1 MNALVLDSANGEALQ
16 TLASLRISQC
26 RKNEAADIVANLN
39 RRYEEIIRYYKQ
51 RTIQDELKCTEQD
64 MEKLNSKFSFV
75 FVFAWYPGSHCCFLL
90 SYNFITSHTDLPTP
104 EHCIALVKLLL
115 ECIHENDQTRQHFP
129 INAEF
134 LLQYVL
140 QFDDENPEVWYLL
153 GMSNKERV
161 PADVEAAVEAFSQ
174 CKALLSPFLTQ
185 QKQLQPTSDRGHVE
199 DCSAPASSIEILF
212 AAVGSAEQELLQAHG
227 SERVEVALAALQ
239 SIPSSHDIDDDDEED
254 AMQMDDAVAA
264 VSAAIQQH
272 QQQNGQQSSVFQ
284 FSSSAF
290 KSQTQNNRTN
300 NKMFNGKN
308 KAVARAATQ
317 EEEEDT
323 WSTDDEAMDDAN

>member
-1 MNALVLDSANGEALQ
+1 
-16 TLASLRISQC
+16 
-26 RKNEAADIVANLN
+26 
-39 RRYEEIIRYYKQ
+39 
-51 RTIQDELKCTEQD
+51 
-64 MEKLNSKFSFV
+64 
-75 FVFAWYPGSHCCFLL
+75 
-90 SYNFITSHTDLPTP
+90 
-104 EHCIALVKLLL
+104 LLL

-185 QKQLQPTSDRGHVE
+185 QKQLQPTSDGGHAE

-227 SERVEVALAALQ
+227 SERVEAALAALQ
-239 SIPSSHDIDDDDEED
+239 SIPSSHDIDDDNEED

-290 KSQTQNNRTN
+290 KSQTQNNSNN
-300 NKMFNGKN
+300 NKTFNGKN
-308 KAVARAATQ
+308 KAVARAAAQ